1 MGKSYRKTPI
11 FKIAGESD
19 KSSKKQCNKKLRGAT
34 REALKHYDPTG
45 DEDLIIPEQEE
56 VMDVWTFNSDG
67 KKYLHDVVEHNY
79 RHFYGGNF
87 EKILWNEFSSMLAQ
101 LQEHMA

>member
-11 FKIAGESD
+11 FKVAGESD

-34 REALKHYDPTG
+34 RDALKGYDPSG

-67 KKYLHDVVEHNY
+67 KKYVHDVVEHKQ
-79 RHFYGGNF
+79 RWERPADKRDIDHD
-87 EKILWNEFSSMLAQ
+87 
-101 LQEHMA
+101 MA

>member
-1 MGKSYRKTPI
+1 MGKSYKKTPI

-34 REALKHYDPTG
+34 RDALKGYDPSG

-56 VMDVWTFNSDG
+56 IMDVWTFNSDG
-67 KKYLHDVVEHNY
+67 KKYVHGEPERKQRWERTTDKRDIDHD
-79 RHFYGGNF
+79 
-87 EKILWNEFSSMLAQ
+87 
-101 LQEHMA
+101 MA